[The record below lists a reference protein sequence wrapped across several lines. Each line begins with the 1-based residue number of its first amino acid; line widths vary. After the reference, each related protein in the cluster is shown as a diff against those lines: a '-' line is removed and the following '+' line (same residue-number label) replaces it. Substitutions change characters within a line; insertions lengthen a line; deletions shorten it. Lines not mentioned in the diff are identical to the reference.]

1 MSKQIKYGEDARK
14 SLLDGVNQ
22 LADTVKVTLGPKG
35 RNVVLDKQFGSPLIT
50 NDGVTIAKEIELED
64 PFENMGA
71 QLVKQVSTKTND
83 VAGDGTTTATVLAQ
97 SMIKEGVK
105 NVAAGGDPMAIKRGI
120 DKTVESAVEELKKIS
135 VPINGKE
142 DIARVASISAN
153 DEEIGNLISDAMEK
167 VSKDGV
173 ITIEESKTSNTE
185 LEVVEGMQFDKGYV
199 SPYMVTDT
207 EKMEAV
213 IDNPYILI
221 TDKKISNI
229 QEILPL
235 LENLMQQSGKLVI
248 VCDDVEAEAL
258 STLILNKLRG
268 VLNVI
273 AVKAPGYG
281 DKRKAMLQDIATLTG
296 GEVITSDLGL
306 ELKDTTIEQLGR
318 AKQIKVQ
325 KENTII
331 VDGSGDKQQIADRV
345 AQIKAQIAEEKSEF
359 EKETLQERLAK
370 IAGGVAVIGV
380 GAATEI
386 EMKDKK
392 LRIED
397 ALSAT
402 KAAVE
407 EGIVAGGGTAYLNII
422 KEVEKTVDTLKEDE
436 KLGGKIVLKSLE
448 EPAKQI
454 AINAGLE
461 PAVIVEKIK
470 QSEKGIGFN
479 AANNTYVDMKKT
491 GIVDPTKVSRSAL
504 QNAASIA
511 SMVLTT
517 ESIVTEKKEEKC
529 SCGSHEA
536 PVDGMGG
543 MY

>member
-1 MSKQIKYGEDARK
+1 
-14 SLLDGVNQ
+14 
-22 LADTVKVTLGPKG
+22 
-35 RNVVLDKQFGSPLIT
+35 
-50 NDGVTIAKEIELED
+50 
-64 PFENMGA
+64 
-71 QLVKQVSTKTND
+71 
-83 VAGDGTTTATVLAQ
+83 
-97 SMIKEGVK
+97 
-105 NVAAGGDPMAIKRGI
+105 
-120 DKTVESAVEELKKIS
+120 
-135 VPINGKE
+135 
-142 DIARVASISAN
+142 
-153 DEEIGNLISDAMEK
+153 ME
-167 VSKDGV
+167 
-173 ITIEESKTSNTE
+173 
-185 LEVVEGMQFDKGYV
+185 FDKGYV

-213 IDNPYILI
+213 VDNPYILI

-235 LENLMQQSGKLVI
+235 LETLMQQSGKLVI
-248 VCDDVEAEAL
+248 ICDDIEQEAL

-268 VLNVI
+268 VINVL

-281 DKRKAMLQDIATLTG
+281 DKRKEMLQDIAILTG

-331 VDGSGDKQQIADRV
+331 VDGLGDKEKISERV
-345 AQIKAQIAEEKSEF
+345 NQIKAQLAEEKSEYET
-359 EKETLQERLAK
+359 EKLQERLAK

-386 EMKDKK
+386 EMKEKK

-402 KAAVE
+402 RAAVE
-407 EGIVAGGGTAYLNII
+407 EGIVAGGGTAYVNII
-422 KEVEKTVDTLKEDE
+422 PKVEKVMEDLKDDE
-436 KLGGKIVLKSLE
+436 KLGAKIVLKALE
-448 EPAKQI
+448 EPVKQI
-454 AINAGLE
+454 AVNAGLE
-461 PAVIVEKIK
+461 PAVILEKVK
-470 QSEKGIGFN
+470 QSPVGTGFN
-479 AANNTYVDMKKT
+479 AKDEVYVDMKKA

-504 QNAASIA
+504 QNAASVA

-517 ESIVTEKKEEKC
+517 ESIVTDKKEPKECNC
-529 SCGSHEA
+529 SHDDAAAS
-536 PVDGMGG
+536 MGG

>member
-1 MSKQIKYGEDARK
+1 MAKQIKFGEDARK
-14 SLLDGVNQ
+14 ALLEGVNK

-35 RNVVLDKQFGSPLIT
+35 RNVVLDKSFGSPLIT

-64 PFENMGA
+64 KYENMGA
-71 QLVKQVSTKTND
+71 RIVKEVSEKTND

-105 NVAAGGDPMAIKRGI
+105 NVAAGAEPMAIKRGI
-120 DKTVESAVEELKKIS
+120 DKAVEVAVKGLKEIS
-135 VPINGKE
+135 SEVNGKE

-153 DEEIGNLISDAMEK
+153 NSEIGDLIAQAMEK

-185 LEVVEGMQFDKGYV
+185 LNVVEGMQFDKGYV

-207 EKMEAV
+207 DKMEA
-213 IDNPYILI
+213 IFENPYILI

-235 LENLMQQSGKLVI
+235 LEALMQKSGKLVI
-248 VCDDVEAEAL
+248 ICDDIEGEAL
-258 STLILNKLRG
+258 STLVLNKLRG
-268 VLNVI
+268 VLNVV
-273 AVKAPGYG
+273 AVKAPGFG
-281 DKRKAMLQDIATLTG
+281 DKRKAMLEDIAILTG

-306 ELKDTTIEQLGR
+306 ELKDVTIEQLGKAR
-318 AKQIKVQ
+318 QVKVQ

-331 VDGSGDKQQIADRV
+331 VDGVGDKKQIETRIK
-345 AQIKAQIAEEKSEF
+345 QIKTQIEETTSSYD
-359 EKETLQERLAK
+359 KEGLQERLAK
-370 IAGGVAVIGV
+370 IAGGVAVIEV
-380 GAATEI
+380 GAATEV
-386 EMKDKK
+386 EMKEKK

-407 EGIVAGGGTAYLNII
+407 EGIVSGGGTALINVID
-422 KEVEKTVDTLKEDE
+422 KVEKSMQRLDNAE
-436 KLGGKIVLKSLE
+436 KLGAKIVLKALE
-448 EPAKQI
+448 EPARQI

-461 PAVIVEKIK
+461 PAIIIDKIK
-470 QSEKGIGFN
+470 QSPVGTGFD
-479 AANNTYVDMKKT
+479 ASKETYVDMKKA
-491 GIVDPTKVSRSAL
+491 GIVDPTKVTRSAL

-517 ESIVTEKKEEKC
+517 ESIVTDVPEEK
-529 SCGSHEA
+529 SCNCGNQGMNA
-536 PVDGMGG
+536 GMDGM
-543 MY
+543 Y

>member
-1 MSKQIKYGEDARK
+1 MSKEIKFGEDARK
-14 SLLDGVNQ
+14 SLLNGVNQ

-35 RNVVLDKQFGSPLIT
+35 RNVVLDKEYGSPLIT
-50 NDGVTIAKEIELED
+50 NDGVTIAKEIELPD

-71 QLVKQVSTKTND
+71 RLVKQVSTKTND

-105 NVAAGGDPMAIKRGI
+105 NVAAGGDPMAIKRGM
-120 DKTVESAVEELKKIS
+120 DKAVEVAVEELKKIS
-135 VPINGKE
+135 STVNGKE

-153 DEEIGNLISDAMEK
+153 NEEVGKLISEAMEK

-185 LEVVEGMQFDKGYV
+185 LDIVEGMQFDKGYV

-207 EKMEAV
+207 EKMEA
-213 IDNPYILI
+213 IMDNPYILI

-235 LENLMQQSGKLVI
+235 LETLMQNSGKLVI
-248 VCDDVEAEAL
+248 ICDDVEQEAL

-268 VLNVI
+268 VINVV

-306 ELKDTTIEQLGR
+306 ELKDTTIEQLGK
-318 AKQIKVQ
+318 AKQVKIQ

-331 VDGSGDKQQIADRV
+331 VDGAGDKKQIADRV

-359 EKETLQERLAK
+359 EKENLQERLAK

-380 GAATEI
+380 GAATEV
-386 EMKDKK
+386 EMKDRK

-422 KEVEKTVDTLKEDE
+422 PEVEKLVNSLEEDE
-436 KLGGKIVLKSLE
+436 KIGGKIVLKALE

-461 PAVIVEKIK
+461 PAVIVEKVK

-479 AANNTYVDMKKT
+479 AANNTYVDMKKS

-529 SCGSHEA
+529 SCSHESA
-536 PVDGMGG
+536 PTGMEG

>member
-1 MSKQIKYGEDARK
+1 MAKQIKFGEDARK
-14 SLLDGVNQ
+14 SLLEGVNK

-35 RNVVLDKQFGSPLIT
+35 RNVVLDKSFGAPLIT

-64 PFENMGA
+64 KFENMGA
-71 QLVKQVSTKTND
+71 RIVKEVSEKTND

-105 NVAAGGDPMAIKRGI
+105 NVAAGADPMSIKRGM
-120 DKTVESAVEELKKIS
+120 DKAVNTAVEALKGIS
-135 VPINGKE
+135 SEVNGKE

-153 DEEIGNLISDAMEK
+153 NEEVGELIAEAMEK

-185 LEVVEGMQFDKGYV
+185 LNVVEGMQFDKGYV

-207 EKMEAV
+207 DKMEAV
-213 IDNPYILI
+213 VDNPYILI

-235 LENLMQQSGKLVI
+235 LEALMQQSAKLVI
-248 VCDDVEAEAL
+248 ICDDIEGEAL
-258 STLILNKLRG
+258 STLVLNKLRG
-268 VLNVI
+268 VLNVV
-273 AVKAPGYG
+273 AVKAPGFG
-281 DKRKAMLQDIATLTG
+281 DKRKAMLEDIAILTG

-306 ELKDTTIEQLGR
+306 ELKDTSIEQLGR
-318 AKQIKVQ
+318 AKQVKVQ

-331 VDGSGDKQQIADRV
+331 VDGMGDKEKLSARVKQLKSQI
-345 AQIKAQIAEEKSEF
+345 EETTSEYD
-359 EKETLQERLAK
+359 KEALQERLAK

-380 GAATEI
+380 GAATEV
-386 EMKDKK
+386 EMKEKK

-407 EGIVAGGGTAYLNII
+407 EGIVAGGGTALLNVIP
-422 KEVEKTVDTLKEDE
+422 EVEKLVA
-436 KLGGKIVLKSLE
+436 KLDGGEALGAKIVLKSLE

-454 AINAGLE
+454 ARNSGLE
-461 PAVIVEKIK
+461 PAVIIDKVK
-470 QSEKGIGFN
+470 QSPVGTGFDAATEK
-479 AANNTYVDMKKT
+479 YVDMKKA
-491 GIVDPTKVSRSAL
+491 GIVDPTKVTRSAL

-517 ESIVTEKKEEKC
+517 ESLVTDVPEEKGC
-529 SCGSHEA
+529 NCGNSGA
-536 PVDGMGG
+536 GAGMEG